1 MVPIFTYRD
10 ERKLF
15 AVIGAVI
22 VAAIVALIQLESAKS
37 GKPSVIA
44 VAVTSTAVF
53 AQEAVAG
60 IGDSARGLQ
69 TTLGDAP
76 NLYHINATLRTENA
90 ALAAE
95 NARLREALAEAP
107 DLRAILE
114 AAAHRPGIVAN
125 TVGFDPESATR
136 SIVIDRGGDAGVRR
150 DMGVI
155 DADGVVGRVVAV
167 EPQTAT
173 VLLVTDGASK
183 VPAVVQRGRFWGI
196 ATGTG
201 TRIRMQ
207 YVSQDAKLKRGDPV
221 VTGEG
226 RSFHAGLLIGRVA
239 RVDHPDGALYQTAI
253 VEPAVAFGRLAHV
266 LVLGGALAAPQTS
279 NDDDP
284 AP

>member
-1 MVPIFTYRD
+1 
-10 ERKLF
+10 
-15 AVIGAVI
+15 VI